1 VLRQLERWL
10 HQHIFKVGWL
20 ITKNF
25 YTTTILYYTFFLP
38 GIFVYEITYWITAGI
53 LDVRAERSISMPE
66 KQEVGELHLNFVKLA
81 KRAGSAKTRLIA
93 LSPLLTGLA
102 LLWVIS
108 SAKFDFQSTLDMVSV
123 GTLEAFGDAIR
134 NLTSTTDF
142 WLWAYLLFA
151 ISNTMFP
158 EKEAFKGVQWIAGA
172 AIVVAIPFF
181 FLGLGD
187 QVVGGAIT
195 GPIADGL
202 NLLST
207 IFVAVILFDV
217 IAVGILALI
226 ENTIEY
232 VTGDSATFRNGKMV
246 VMTRQEA
253 IAQRKQE
260 RRRQRSKQQRTTAS
274 TMTGQPSV
282 YRFEFPM
289 PGSPGSEPVTQRPS
303 AIVEPEAKPS
313 LPRFGNRPIRNEPN
327 LITAEA
333 NKITEENTNDTVE
346 SSSKTNVPSQSRQ
359 FESGQSNTRK
369 DATTTDLVPDLSQSR
384 SPFSQSPLRNQS
396 ATNEEEDD
404 EALHDTNRREISPNQ
419 PGSGLTQFGSQE
431 QNKPVS
437 QRSDTRAPLQRPSGL
452 SARLSSQTTTET
464 QDDGEADENQPEH
477 RMARASISGNPL
489 RSSTRGATRSLLTED
504 DDDFDDDEEV
514 TYEDFDDPD

>member
-38 GIFVYEITYWITAGI
+38 GIFVYEFTYWITAGL

-66 KQEVGELHLNFVKLA
+66 KQEIGELHLNFMKLA
-81 KRAGSAKTRLIA
+81 KRAGSAKSRLIA

-102 LLWVIS
+102 LIWVIS
-108 SAKFDFQSTLDMVSV
+108 SAKFDFQSTLDLVSV

-181 FLGLGD
+181 LLGLGD
-187 QVVGGAIT
+187 QIVGGAIT

-202 NLLST
+202 NILST
-207 IFVAVILFDV
+207 IFGAVILFDV

-226 ENTIEY
+226 ENTIEF

-333 NKITEENTNDTVE
+333 NKIPEENTVE
-346 SSSKTNVPSQSRQ
+346 STSEVGVSSQSRQ

-369 DATTTDLVPDLSQSR
+369 DATTTDLVPDRSQSR
-384 SPFSQSPLRNQS
+384 SPFSQSPLRNRS
-396 ATNEEEDD
+396 ATNNEDEEEKI
-404 EALHDTNRREISPNQ
+404 HDSDRSEISSSQ
-419 PGSGLTQFGSQE
+419 PGSGSSQLGSQE
-431 QNKPVS
+431 RNKPVF
-437 QRSDTRAPLQRPSGL
+437 QRNDTRDPLQRPAGL
-452 SARLSSQTTTET
+452 SARLASQTTTET
-464 QDDGEADENQPEH
+464 QDGDDEEADEDQPEDQKAH
-477 RMARASISGNPL
+477 ASIRGNPL
-489 RSSTRGATRSLLTED
+489 RSSAIGATRSLLTEE

-514 TYEDFDDPD
+514 TYGDFDDPD